1 MRTEFVY
8 SLVALGAIPVT
19 ANATVNAYVDATSH
33 VVATEGVYLNAGEL
47 VRGKYKLKTDAI
59 TVGAED
65 AKLTYEIIKIV
76 NSVESKVATAEVEKG
91 KAIEKVFD
99 LDGTATVKIHLVAT
113 TGTVTVGGVQIE
125 AVFDYGFVNLANDLQ
140 KEYNA
145 AMNEWNAYSYDVKEY
160 TSKDYQSQINSIK
173 SADGTDGYAIYKKY
187 DLGAFKSTADFQ
199 LFKDI
204 NTDRKNAKAT
214 EVETLGG
221 DGTDYDKA
229 KKAYDALS
237 AFLKGDKKDVTK
249 KYNAAADA
257 YAKLASDE
265 GFDGTGDAAKAAQ
278 TAIKQFIDAV
288 DEAQK
293 TDKANTDAYN
303 ELKKLSDAVVNY
315 TDNAENTL
323 AETLK
328 GAKYADLKAQ
338 ADVEFAAAKGL
349 VTTAATAVETAKT
362 AGTAVAKTD
371 ELKNQINTA
380 KEAVTDVV
388 TNYTLLKEDLDKA
401 YKTYDGK
408 VEEVNKKITAEI
420 RGYADLATQV
430 KAVDDAVEALLLKIE
445 ANDTKE
451 KIANLSNL
459 TSETTAIDNALKEF
473 DKANAVYTDYLN
485 MKKAVATEFDGD
497 NESNWTK
504 ALTEVS
510 NYAKNDANKLN
521 PATYNVATLWN
532 AVKTALQDQKAAL
545 DAKIDAH
552 KADASDYKNKDEYK
566 NGLKGMQTEIANFK
580 KNATAAVD
588 IYAGASK
595 DYTEAAALYNEVK
608 PAVEGLDIYEGTV
621 NGNDRTPYKTK
632 LAELNKKF
640 TDVKGYL
647 DTSLEKTASKDPVA
661 DKKPNENN
669 HLGYL
674 NSKGVTA
681 TTLDATIATLK
692 AMKENYKQDQKDWE
706 AQRDAQIAANIHQN
720 VVDLA
725 AQYKEEIADA
735 QKDDKGK
742 AIDFGPLAQELADAI
757 KPVTDLI
764 DAKVAVTGGI
774 EAQTKAYN
782 ELDAIDEA
790 PDGEL
795 YKLLNTT
802 IPAIKAKLADYTA
815 VMANYNSVDFK
826 AAKENVKKK
835 DPNDTYFTALLD
847 GEYKTEYDN
856 LKAEILKADWSK
868 AETKTTMNGKVDA
881 LKTKVNATPA
891 LAEANKTAYDAAKA
905 RYNTKDD
912 KNTAIPAYNDA
923 VATMKKYPSSELDN
937 QLTVLDTYK
946 DSFDKLLADAEASYK
961 AGKAVADDYNGK
973 LTTKIAEMKAKV
985 AQWTDEVNYN
995 VQIAKDN
1002 KTKYEKKTLVAKDNA
1017 QKVYE
1022 KAASDINAYNYF
1034 KSQTMV
1040 DAAADA
1046 NEEKEALLEILDGF
1060 NTKLAKIAKAAEDA
1074 YVETVSPAI
1083 YDPLDIYEAQFNDAA
1098 KEVTDAKTAFIN
1110 KVKEALDSK
1119 VPATITA
1126 YDDAIKASKAKAKK
1140 FTSKADE
1147 EVKDGDIKTWYAA
1160 IDGKLANVNTQ
1171 WTAAE
1176 LDLAALDN
1184 SLVAAE
1190 HPETGIYKSIETLEG
1205 QKAQAALKGIT
1216 LTPDERKCLKGA
1228 DGDRWDELDDL
1239 RNNDSK
1245 RADMVANFDSYK
1257 SELLALQKKAKD
1269 NKQNEDSIIAGETA
1283 LDALQ
1288 DAITA
1293 EYNRI
1298 DKYAAGAKVKA
1309 TVDGYQSQHDNF
1321 GEVTLENYN
1330 DAITL
1335 KNNIAGYEKDK
1346 KKVRGQ
1352 IDNNLK
1358 PALFDAE
1365 LPILQG
1371 MVQLAETEFITY
1383 AASVDEATAD
1393 GVKAQINALKTT
1405 VANIEK
1411 IANGEKVGGIEKKD
1425 KQFIIDLAD
1434 DNAYSMV
1441 KAENDLSG
1449 VIKALQDANQT
1460 NTNAVIAADLTKQV
1474 NDQVKRLDN
1483 WDKDIALPKYY
1494 YEYYLLKQRCLAIV
1508 GTEATTGKDGSAE
1521 LIRKYIAANTNKI
1534 ASYTDNVDIKI
1545 AELTEEIDK
1554 FLSDVQA
1561 VDGEYI
1567 ASIKAKFDNAEVLM
1581 SDKEEDGGAG
1591 WLLKTA
1597 KNELDV
1603 YGATSKYS
1611 NKLKQIQNLINEM
1624 NETIAVNKA
1633 KAETISDFD
1642 DLKELA
1648 TTTEVDSWKLYD
1660 TIDEDLDEIVGL
1672 AKDPFVTNAIKD
1684 LNDQLKAVTINP
1696 DEYTE
1701 NDFVTL
1707 DDMKADIQTA
1717 INQLETVVGWA
1728 GHMDKKNENYIEHT
1742 AAVVKSLLES
1752 GTKDIY
1758 GYEEIL
1764 GKNGVEAAIQKLKEK
1779 MKELNFTQDKK
1790 GHIANGG
1797 ANEEI
1802 NEDDLEALADII
1814 LNDEEYDL
1822 EACDLNGDGDV
1833 DVSDLV
1839 ILRYFCV
1846 HKKWPAGIV
1855 AVREMAGGANDAID
1869 MQVVSVNGNTTRLA
1883 VNLTNDTMFRD
1894 FQIKLQLPA
1903 GAKLV
1908 GKSLGERV
1916 EGVNLMSSNATN
1928 GTVNFVGLAT
1938 TNGAINGADGSV
1950 LYLDVENLNGEVTIS
1965 KAIFVDNSLVGH
1977 DLVGASEATG
1987 IRETIA
1993 NAVNSA
1999 TQKFFDVSGRM
2010 MNSLKNGINIIR
2022 NNDGT
2027 SKKVLKK

>member
-76 NSVESKVATAEVEKG
+76 NSVESLVATAEVEKG
-91 KAIEKVFD
+91 KAIEKVFN

-173 SADGTDGYAIYKKY
+173 SADGTDGYAIYKNY

-315 TDNAENTL
+315 TDNAETTL
-323 AETLK
+323 SETLK
-328 GAKYADLKAQ
+328 GARYADLKAQ

-362 AGTAVAKTD
+362 EGSAVANTD
-371 ELKNQINTA
+371 KLKNQINTA

-388 TNYTLLKEDLDKA
+388 TNYTLLKEELDKA
-401 YKTYDGK
+401 YKTYDDK
-408 VEEVNKKITAEI
+408 VKEVNGKITPEI

-430 KAVDDAVEALLLKIE
+430 QAVDDAVEALLLEIA

-451 KIANLSNL
+451 KISNL
-459 TSETTAIDNALKEF
+459 KDLSAYTKAIDTALENF

-521 PATYNVATLWN
+521 PAEYNVATLWN

-545 DAKIDAH
+545 DAKIDAN
-552 KADASDYKNKDEYK
+552 KADASKYKNSDEYK
-566 NGLKGMQTEIANFK
+566 NGLKGMQNEIANFK
-580 KNATAAVD
+580 TNATAAVD

-595 DYTEAAALYNEVK
+595 DVTEATTLYNEVYA
-608 PAVEGLDIYEGTV
+608 AVVTAGLDIADGTV
-621 NGNDRTPYKTK
+621 NGNDRTPYNTK

-640 TDVKGYL
+640 TDVNGYL
-647 DTSLEKTASKDPVA
+647 ATSLTKTASKDPVA

-815 VMANYNSVDFK
+815 VMANYNSIDFK

-835 DPNDTYFTALLD
+835 DPNDTYFTGLLD

-881 LKTKVNATPA
+881 LNTKVNGTAA

-912 KNTAIPAYNDA
+912 KNTAIPAYDDA
-923 VATMKKYPSSELDN
+923 VATMKKYPSSELEK
-937 QLTVLDTYK
+937 QLAVLDTYK
-946 DSFDKLLADAEASYK
+946 ESFDKMLADAGTSYK
-961 AGKAVADDYNGK
+961 AGKAEEDNYNGK
-973 LTTKIAEMKAKV
+973 LTTEIAAMKAKV
-985 AQWTDEVNYN
+985 GQWTDEVNYN

-1002 KTKYEKKTLVAKDNA
+1002 KAKYETKTLVAKDKA
-1017 QKVYE
+1017 QEVYE

-1171 WTAAE
+1171 WTVAE

-1216 LTPDERKCLKGA
+1216 LTLAERACLEGA
-1228 DGDRWDELDDL
+1228 DGDRWNKLNEL
-1239 RNNDSK
+1239 RNDDSK

-1269 NKQNEDSIIAGETA
+1269 TKQNNDNILAGETA
-1283 LDALQ
+1283 LDDLQ
-1288 DAITA
+1288 TAITA

-1298 DKYAAGAKVKA
+1298 DKYAAGAKVKT

-1321 GEVTLENYN
+1321 GEVSLENYN

-1335 KNNIAGYEKDK
+1335 KNNIAGYVKDK
-1346 KKVRGQ
+1346 NFVRGQ

-1371 MVQLAETEFITY
+1371 MVQLAETEYITF
-1383 AASVDEATAD
+1383 AAKADEATAKA
-1393 GVKAQINALKTT
+1393 VKDQIDALKTT

-1425 KQFIIDLAD
+1425 KQYIIGLAD

-1441 KAENDLSG
+1441 RAENDLSG
-1449 VIKALQDANQT
+1449 VVKALQDANKT

-1474 NDQVKRLDN
+1474 NDQVKRLVD
-1483 WDKDIALPKYY
+1483 WDKDVALPYY
-1494 YEYYLLKQRCLAIV
+1494 SWSSLNKRRLALDDSAQLI
-1508 GTEATTGKDGSAE
+1508 KD
-1521 LIRKYIAANTNKI
+1521 YITANTDKI

-1545 AELTEEIDK
+1545 AELTAEIDQ
-1554 FLSDVQA
+1554 FLDDVQTA
-1561 VDGEYI
+1561 HEAYVENV
-1567 ASIKAKFDNAEVLM
+1567 KKQFDQAERYM
-1581 SDKEEDGGAG
+1581 SDEELVGAT
-1591 WLLKTA
+1591 WLLETA

-1611 NKLKQIQNLINEM
+1611 NKLKQIQSLINEM
-1624 NETIAVNKA
+1624 NEKIAVNKA
-1633 KAETISDFD
+1633 KAETISDFEELD
-1642 DLKELA
+1642 ELA
-1648 TTTEVDSWKLYD
+1648 WNTRVNSQTLRN

-1672 AKDPFVTNAIKD
+1672 AKAPFVNNAINA
-1684 LNDQLKAVTINP
+1684 LQDQLDAVTINP
-1696 DEYTE
+1696 EEYTE
-1701 NDFVTL
+1701 NDFDTL
-1707 DDMKADIQTA
+1707 DDMKDDIQDA
-1717 INQLETVVGWA
+1717 IDDLETVVGWA
-1728 GHMDKKNENYIEHT
+1728 GHWNKKGDEYIDHT
-1742 AAVVKSLLES
+1742 AEVVKSLLES
-1752 GTKDIY
+1752 GTKDID

-1869 MQVVSVNGNTTRLA
+1869 MQVVSVNGNITRLA